1 MPGKG
6 LLIGLVVAVL
16 SLSATATAQRQPH
29 AATPPAHA
37 AQQPATHGADA
48 HGHSAE
54 GEHAKPALLEFDPGS
69 AIWTIIVFV
78 LLLVVLRLAAWKPI
92 LRVLQERE
100 SFIERSIADAK
111 DDRAKA
117 ERLLAD
123 YRVQLDKARDEAAAL
138 LDKGRRDADAARQ
151 RLLDDA
157 RREAGEV
164 AARARREIE
173 LAADAALK
181 ELYDRA
187 AELSVDLA
195 RRIVSKELS
204 AADHR
209 RLIEESLAEMRK
221 AGKTGMN

>member
-1 MPGKG
+1 MPRKHCLTLCATLF
-6 LLIGLVVAVL
+6 LLLP
-16 SLSATATAQRQPH
+16 ATASAQREPH
-29 AATPPAHA
+29 AAPAPTHA
-37 AQQPATHGADA
+37 AEQPAAHGADTHGAGAAD
-48 HGHSAE
+48 
-54 GEHAKPALLEFDPGS
+54 EHAKPALLQFDPGA

-117 ERLLAD
+117 EKLLAD
-123 YRVQLDKARDEAAAL
+123 YRAQLDKARDETAAL
-138 LDKGRRDADAARQ
+138 LDKGRQDADAVRQ
-151 RLLDDA
+151 RMLEDA

-173 LAADAALK
+173 LAADTALK

-187 AELSVDLA
+187 AELSVDVA

-204 AADHR
+204 ADDHR
-209 RLIEESLAEMRK
+209 RLIDESLAEMRK